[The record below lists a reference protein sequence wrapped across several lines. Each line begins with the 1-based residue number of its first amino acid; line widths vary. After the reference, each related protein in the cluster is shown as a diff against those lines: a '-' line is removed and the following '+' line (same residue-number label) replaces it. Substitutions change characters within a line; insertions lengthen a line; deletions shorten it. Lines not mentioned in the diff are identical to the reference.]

1 MSTYSEI
8 QAQIAELTRQAE
20 AARSSELASAKSQ
33 IFAIMKEYGL
43 TAADLG
49 GSQKAK
55 NSKVREPI
63 AIKYKDPQSGATW
76 TGRGRAPLW
85 LNGKNKD
92 DFLVK

>member
-8 QAQIAELTRQAE
+8 QAKIAEPTRQAE
-20 AARSSELASAKSQ
+20 AARSSELANTSSQ
-33 IFAIMKEYGL
+33 IFAIMKKYGP

-63 AIKYKDPQSGATW
+63 AIKYKNPQKCD
-76 TGRGRAPLW
+76 LFY
-85 LNGKNKD
+85 N
-92 DFLVK
+92 